1 MVFSGEL
8 LGLVSVG
15 AVALYTLVTAASRAI
30 DRLLALAAYYDLDE
44 VLVGMTIL
52 AIGTSLPELSSHVV
66 ASLGILAG
74 TLDYQIA
81 SALVIGGNVGSATVQ
96 QLLLVG
102 VLLIGYGS
110 VGLTRNFVRD
120 SYLPMLGAIAVT
132 LALSWDG
139 VITRL
144 DGFLLLF
151 AYVGY
156 VAVRVTR
163 RERTQSLKE
172 RASVTPRRDAL
183 LAFALLVLVLLSASL
198 MLSVAEVV
206 VEGLALGGSMIGVL
220 TIGVAA
226 ALPELTVVM
235 DSIRR
240 RSPNVALGTLV
251 GSNIVNPLVGI
262 GLGGVLSTYAV
273 PSAVVVWDLP
283 FKLAAGIGLLAWTLF
298 VKGGTLTRTEGGYL
312 LGLYFLFVVGRLLLF
327 PGQ

>member
-1 MVFSGEL
+1 MVLSGEL
-8 LGLVSVG
+8 WPLVSVG

-30 DRLLALAAYYDLDE
+30 DRLLALAAYHDLDE

-52 AIGTSLPELSSHVV
+52 AIGTSLPELSSHLV
-66 ASLGILAG
+66 ASLGILSG

-81 SALVIGGNVGSATVQ
+81 SALVIGGNVGSSTVQ

-120 SYLPMLGAIAVT
+120 SYFPMLGAIAVT
-132 LALSWDG
+132 LALSWDA

-144 DGFLLLF
+144 DGLLLLV

-156 VAVRVTR
+156 VTVRVTR

-172 RASVTPRRDAL
+172 RASVNPRYDAL

-198 MLSVAEVV
+198 MLSVAEIV
-206 VEGLALGGSMIGVL
+206 VEGLALGGSMIGVV

-283 FKLAAGIGLLAWTLF
+283 FKLAAGVGLLVWARF
-298 VKGGTLTRTEGGYL
+298 VKDGTLTRTEGGYL